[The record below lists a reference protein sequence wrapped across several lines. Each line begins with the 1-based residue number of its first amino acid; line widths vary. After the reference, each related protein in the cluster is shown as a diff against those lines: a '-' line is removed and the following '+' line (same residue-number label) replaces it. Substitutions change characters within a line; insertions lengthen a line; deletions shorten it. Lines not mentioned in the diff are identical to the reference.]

1 MDSSQTIGKKEFR
14 KEITKLKKDLKTFMS
29 MTSLEP
35 NDKIEQIKTNI
46 FSSIDQL
53 PILFMKRRK
62 KISGADDPA
71 KNLVG
76 FGKPAFVD
84 KVLVQFFRKN
94 FISIEEKSFEQW
106 FPLLSEQ
113 SIGSRIQLQSL
124 FNLIIRMTGSRIKE
138 KKREQIS
145 VNKMKDMDQLINITN
160 EILIKRKKT
169 TILNYTT
176 VTSSDILKILN
187 VFVSKDSEITIE
199 NKKAL
204 QEFKEGVRNENMIAK
219 KLLESHK

>member
-1 MDSSQTIGKKEFR
+1 
-14 KEITKLKKDLKTFMS
+14 
-29 MTSLEP
+29 
-35 NDKIEQIKTNI
+35 
-46 FSSIDQL
+46 
-53 PILFMKRRK
+53 
-62 KISGADDPA
+62 
-71 KNLVG
+71 
-76 FGKPAFVD
+76 
-84 KVLVQFFRKN
+84 
-94 FISIEEKSFEQW
+94 
-106 FPLLSEQ
+106 
-113 SIGSRIQLQSL
+113 
-124 FNLIIRMTGSRIKE
+124 MTGSRIKE